1 MPPIS
6 GKASGP
12 QYVRFDVLGRYP
24 IRIRVEDLAEVF
36 RPLFE
41 GSPPGVE
48 RRSYLHFMRSPS
60 TMNDVLLE
68 LCAAESL
75 LSTVAVELYGGMGL
89 ASAVIDRYLRPRRHV
104 VFEID
109 RACHRI
115 LKDQGREAYL
125 GDAFDLVKRFGGAD
139 LYYMDHNTCTMMK
152 SPAGL
157 EEAKPAMDSARFWF
171 CLDTAGSKFHLNR
184 RAYERVCGRQL
195 PDYRRYL
202 EQLNRMSFLPRGRS
216 ITHVRYFRNGDGPPT
231 GEKHAAD
238 KR

>member
-1 MPPIS
+1 
-6 GKASGP
+6 
-12 QYVRFDVLGRYP
+12 
-24 IRIRVEDLAEVF
+24 
-36 RPLFE
+36 
-41 GSPPGVE
+41 
-48 RRSYLHFMRSPS
+48 
-60 TMNDVLLE
+60 MNDVLLE

-75 LSTVAVELYGGMGL
+75 LSTVPAGAVRFAVELYGGMGL

-139 LYYMDHNTCTMMK
+139 LYYMDHNTCTMLK

-216 ITHVRYFRNGDGPPT
+216 ITHVRYFRNAAVMLVERGGRPFLSYEESVITYGGDGPPT